1 MKTNEVQDNAP
12 KVVQQKAEK
21 QESAFKDER
30 SETVV
35 QTKLYD
41 MVNRSPQVMQMQS
54 LQSMADNRV
63 NVSSFGV
70 VQRVESRKD
79 KIARIKKA
87 QKGTDLGS
95 SSTPLVASEEGDIY
109 SEAAAKKQ
117 QKRDRIKE
125 AQSGTDLGST
135 GTTLIGKE
143 GGDVYSEKVAGKLQA
158 HEKRVSEQTS
168 EYDSNPVLKG
178 KLHVAPHKFDIAG
191 HGTQKITSEDY
202 SKYAKTKG
210 LSDKD
215 SEHYMSGLTLMEDDY
230 ALRME
235 VERAEESVPGHNAH
249 SGGYFSS
256 KYSDVERQTFDSTTA
271 TGTIGTPDQIFH
283 PGKHNPYQ
291 SDFNLKH
298 RLTDAVPADSATGA
312 YTNIS
317 SKFISDKISME
328 ALNTAKTKATLEL
341 RTNPGAYQVSPGV
354 FHKGFTV
361 KCDLGKDV
369 GSGFEADKANA
380 SLMSVE
386 DLYGN
391 NPAYD
396 EAFSQLADVAKAKI
410 VADKVKELFALGR
423 SRIDVKNGIDAL
435 GYTYTNANNIVK
447 AGETKVY
454 DDSVISSIPSGA
466 ATGTQTGLTLKS
478 IKADGSNAIWE
489 LGAGQHYPA
498 QTISGQFGMTK
509 FGSSIIVG
517 NP

>member
-12 KVVQQKAEK
+12 KVVQQQKAEK
-21 QESAFKDER
+21 QESGFKDER

-117 QKRDRIKE
+117 QKRDRIK
-125 AQSGTDLGST
+125 
-135 GTTLIGKE
+135 
-143 GGDVYSEKVAGKLQA
+143 KVAGKLQA

-498 QTISGQFGMTK
+498 QTTSGQFGMTK
-509 FGSSIIVG
+509 FGSSTIVG